1 MAREITFFLDS
12 GANIHSM
19 YKQTYTLDELNL
31 TDEEW
36 DEMSE
41 SDKHEFAKEIAWDR
55 MDWGFYEEE

>member
-1 MAREITFFLDS
+1 MARKITFFLDS
-12 GANIHSM
+12 GANTRSM
-19 YKQTYTLDELNL
+19 YKKTFTLDELNL

-41 SDKHEFAKEIAWDR
+41 SDKYELAKEIAWDR